1 MGMWCGGPAM
11 MNEFE
16 GCVDEYR
23 FIPLDSLIVQKQKIW
38 NLYPFRIDMCEWD
51 SEACD
56 EWEIM
61 KSE

>member
-1 MGMWCGGPAM
+1 MGMGCGGPAM

-16 GCVDEYR
+16 GCVDEYM
-23 FIPLDSLIVQKQKIW
+23 FIPLDSLIVQKQEIW
-38 NLYPFRIDMCEWD
+38 NLYPFRIDMREWD